1 MDQHPIWMGR
11 EGGGGLITLLV
22 TQQTSITSEQSGLFN
37 RPSIKYEEW
46 NINYCGILV
55 QMPHNLLLREKK
67 SKQQKVKQV
76 DAVQGKNHMMKT
88 MTTNHVY

>member
-1 MDQHPIWMGR
+1 MR
-11 EGGGGLITLLV
+11 EVRTVKEVTILWTSILSGWVGKGGGGLITLLV

-55 QMPHNLLLREKK
+55 
-67 SKQQKVKQV
+67 
-76 DAVQGKNHMMKT
+76 
-88 MTTNHVY
+88 